1 MGGRQDLRLNI
12 RSSIFCLLNKVLEEN
27 NFHKSTFIQQAMI
40 EKMMFSKAF
49 RNEVISTLEQN
60 RDIDYYD
67 ALSAFKKLDAIQKDY
82 QDAAKKI
89 VKIVYNRI
97 KL

>member
-12 RSSIFCLLNKVLEEN
+12 KSSIFCLLNKVLEEN

-40 EKMMFSKAF
+40 EKMMYSESF
-49 RNEVISTLEQN
+49 RKEILKTLEQN